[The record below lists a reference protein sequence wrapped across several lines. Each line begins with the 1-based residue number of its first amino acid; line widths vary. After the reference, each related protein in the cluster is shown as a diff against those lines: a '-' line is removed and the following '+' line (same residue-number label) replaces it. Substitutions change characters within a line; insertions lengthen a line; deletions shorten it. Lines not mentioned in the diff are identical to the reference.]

1 MSGSSGPTPQELE
14 EKGVLRLGLGA
25 GLGFAGAICAIVIP
39 LVFLFLAAEY
49 PGGFFTWNSMFV
61 EVTSILLIAG
71 AILLLISLFVYR
83 RSFAALRKV
92 DRRFVLASVLCI
104 LGSLGFLLLLV
115 ALAVVANNTGSLLTC
130 VHGQPSHALKCLES
144 GQPLGA
150 YTGLVGFFLGWL
162 GGLGIV
168 LGLVLAGSRFHTG
181 VLTAGGAMY
190 ALLLIVLILP
200 FVTLFVSV
208 PGGGYLVL
216 LAPVFAVIG
225 PALALAGSARSR
237 EKLGAPAA

>member
-1 MSGSSGPTPQELE
+1 MSGASGPTSEELE
-14 EKGVLRLGLGA
+14 ERGVLRLGLGA
-25 GLGFAGAICAIVIP
+25 GLGLAGAICAIVLP
-39 LVFLFLAAEY
+39 LTFLFLVAQF
-49 PGGFFTWNSMFV
+49 PGGFFTWNSNFV
-61 EVTSILLIAG
+61 EVTSILVIAG

-92 DRRFVLASVLCI
+92 DHKFVVASVLCI

-115 ALAVVANNTGSLLTC
+115 ALAVVANNSGSLLTC

-150 YTGLVGFFLGWL
+150 YTGLIGFLLGWL
-162 GGLGIV
+162 GGVGIV
-168 LGLVLAGSRFHTG
+168 LGLFLAGGRFSTG
-181 VLTAGGAMY
+181 ALSAAGAVY

-200 FVTLFVSV
+200 FVAQFVSV

-216 LAPVFAVIG
+216 LAPVFAIIG
-225 PALALAGSARSR
+225 PALALAGSGRSR
-237 EKLGAPAA
+237 EKIGASA

>member
-1 MSGSSGPTPQELE
+1 MSGASGPTSEELE
-14 EKGVLRLGLGA
+14 ERGVLRLGLGA
-25 GLGFAGAICAIVIP
+25 GLGLAGAICAIVLP
-39 LVFLFLAAEY
+39 LTFLFLVAQF
-49 PGGFFTWNSMFV
+49 PGGFFTWNSNFV
-61 EVTSILLIAG
+61 EVTSILVIAG

-92 DRRFVLASVLCI
+92 DRKFVVASVLCI

-115 ALAVVANNTGSLLTC
+115 ALAVVANNSGSLLTC

-150 YTGLVGFFLGWL
+150 YTGLIGFLLGWL
-162 GGLGIV
+162 GGVGIV
-168 LGLVLAGSRFHTG
+168 LGLFLAGGRFSTG
-181 VLTAGGAMY
+181 ALSAAGAVY

-200 FVTLFVSV
+200 FVAQFVSV

-216 LAPVFAVIG
+216 LAPVFAIIG
-225 PALALAGSARSR
+225 PALALAGSGRSR
-237 EKLGAPAA
+237 EKIGASA

>member
-1 MSGSSGPTPQELE
+1 MSGTSATPPAEYE

-25 GLGFAGAICAIVIP
+25 GLGFAGALCAIVLP
-39 LVFLFLAAEY
+39 LSFLFLAAEF

-92 DRRFVLASVLCI
+92 DRKFVVASVLCI
-104 LGSLGFLLLLV
+104 IGSLGFILLLV
-115 ALAVVANNTGSLLTC
+115 AVAVVANDSGSLLTC
-130 VHGQPSHALKCLES
+130 AHGQPSHALKCLES
-144 GQPLGA
+144 GQPFGA

-162 GGLGIV
+162 GGVGIV
-168 LGLVLAGSRFHTG
+168 LGLLLAGSRFHAG
-181 VLTAGGAMY
+181 ALTAGGAVY

-200 FVTLFVSV
+200 FLALFVTI

-216 LAPVFAVIG
+216 LSPVFAVVG
-225 PALALAGSARSR
+225 PALALAGSGKSR
-237 EKLGAPAA
+237 REVAGAS